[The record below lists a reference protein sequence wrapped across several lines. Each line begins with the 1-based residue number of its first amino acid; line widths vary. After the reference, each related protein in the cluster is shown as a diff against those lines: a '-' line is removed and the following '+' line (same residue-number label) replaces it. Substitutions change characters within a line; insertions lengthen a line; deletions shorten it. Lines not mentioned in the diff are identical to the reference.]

1 MKMKEILEE
10 KIKAFDDNIILDDGS
25 EEEKIEN
32 SEEKDEKQLK

>member
-1 MKMKEILEE
+1 MKEILEE

-32 SEEKDEKQLK
+32 SEEKDEK